1 MMMAKLFISF
11 LLFYLFRV
19 CFFPLSFLLSVDDFV
34 PAAIPEM
41 PRPVPE
47 GNNMVR
53 IGGKL
58 YTPTHPLSALGL
70 LGIPL
75 PQQL

>member
-1 MMMAKLFISF
+1 MGKLFISL
-11 LLFYLFRV
+11 LLFYFFQV
-19 CFFPLSFLLSVDDFV
+19 CFLLLSFLLSVDDFV
-34 PAAIPEM
+34 PATIPEM

-47 GNNMVR
+47 GNDMVR